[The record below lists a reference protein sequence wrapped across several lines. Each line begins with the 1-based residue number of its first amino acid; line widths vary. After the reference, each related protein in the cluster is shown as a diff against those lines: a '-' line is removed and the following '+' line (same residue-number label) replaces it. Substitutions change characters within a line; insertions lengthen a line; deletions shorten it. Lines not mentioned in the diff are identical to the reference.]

1 MRKGF
6 SKFYKKSLL
15 SFLVL
20 FSATI
25 IFAGFVSAEEGAKTT
40 GTSISIS
47 PVNRVFQLSADSEYD
62 DVLSVTNDG
71 SEPVKFE
78 VYAAPYSYVY
88 SEADNGYVL
97 GFNKE
102 NNYTQIA
109 RWISVMDKSGN
120 YTERPTFTAKP
131 GETIDVNYRIS
142 TPKSIPDGGQYAVLF
157 AHTISDPSSTAG
169 IKTEASPGM
178 VIYGRSDGKAE
189 ISSEISDLEIKQA
202 IEKEVDVEDG
212 DKSTRK
218 NMTLNHIN
226 ASAKIKN
233 TGNVDFNARGK
244 LKVESIFGGVYYET
258 PEDGGGM
265 ISVIPEAEL
274 VLSDEWED
282 TPSFGL
288 YRVTWTVTTIDS
300 EQTIEK
306 TVFLVSP
313 PIIILSIILLT
324 AIITWVIIGFKRRKE
339 HKSRFSA

>member
-1 MRKGF
+1 MFLG
-6 SKFYKKSLL
+6 
-15 SFLVL
+15 FLVL
-20 FSATI
+20 FSVT
-25 IFAGFVSAEEGAKTT
+25 FTFTGLTFAEESAKPT

-47 PVNRVFQLSADSEYD
+47 PVNRVFQLSADSKYD
-62 DVLSVTNDG
+62 DIFSITNDG

-97 GFNKE
+97 GFNRE

-109 RWISVMDKSGN
+109 RWISVMDSSGN
-120 YTERPTFTAKP
+120 YTERSTFTAKP

-157 AHTISDPSSTAG
+157 AHTISDPSSGG

-178 VIYGRSDGKAE
+178 VIYGRSDGQAE
-189 ISSEISDLEIKQA
+189 ISSDISELEIKQV
-202 IEKEVDVEDG
+202 IEKEVDVEENS
-212 DKSTRK
+212 KSTRK
-218 NMTLNHIN
+218 NMILNHIN

-233 TGNVDFNARGK
+233 TGNVDFNAYGK
-244 LKVESIFGGVYYET
+244 LKVENVFGGVYYET
-258 PEDGGGM
+258 SEDSGAK

-288 YRVTWTVTTIDS
+288 YKVTWTVTTIDN

-306 TVFLVSP
+306 IIFIVSP
-313 PIIILSIILLT
+313 SVIIISIILLT